1 VQIHVFTRTKE
12 LRVVAGVGKLP
23 GDNRFKLGLFR
34 MNCAGGLA
42 ITKAPER
49 WTADWDTLVAAAKLA
64 DDARFEMILP
74 LARWR
79 GYGGSID
86 NAAWSFETLTQGAA
100 LAALTKHTSIFV
112 TVHVPLVHPV
122 FAAKA
127 VATIDHVSHGRV
139 GLNIVCGWNKDE
151 FDMFGV
157 DMVDHEARYNQGYE
171 WFEIFR
177 RLIGGERFDYE
188 GRFYR
193 VKDVYSLPKTLQQP
207 RPIVMSAGGSPKGK
221 AFAAHVADYLFGV
234 VQDFGQALDL
244 VRSVAD
250 NAGIASRKAG
260 VFTISHVVCRETQ
273 GEAEAAYGYF
283 ADLMADDEGIAN
295 WTGAKQATSQSTPA
309 EVFKMRRRLA
319 GGHGSFPLIGTP
331 EIVAE
336 ELSKLHEAGL
346 AGTTLSFFD
355 FTAELPFFI
364 ERVLPLLKQ
373 RGLRSG

>member
-1 VQIHVFTRTKE
+1 M
-12 LRVVAGVGKLP
+12 AASAGKLP
-23 GDNRFKLGLFR
+23 GDNQFKLGLFR

-49 WTADWDTLVAAAKLA
+49 WRAEWDNIVVASKLA
-64 DDARFEMILP
+64 DEAGFEMILP

-86 NAAWSFETLTQGAA
+86 NAAWSYETLTQGAA
-100 LAALTKHTSIFV
+100 LAALTRHTSIFV

-127 VATIDHVSHGRV
+127 IATIDHVSHGRV

-151 FDMFGV
+151 FDMFSV
-157 DMVDHEARYNQGYE
+157 DMVDHEARYDQGYE

-193 VKDVYSLPKTLQQP
+193 IKDGYSLPKTLQQP
-207 RPIVMSAGGSPKGK
+207 RPIIMSAGGSPKGK

-234 VQDFGQALDL
+234 VQDFEQAVDL
-244 VRSVAD
+244 VRSVSG
-250 NAGIASRKAG
+250 NAETAGRHAG

-273 GEAEAAYGYF
+273 QEADAVYGYF

-295 WTGAKQATSQSTPA
+295 WTQAKQATSQSAPA
-309 EVFKMRRRLA
+309 EVLKMRRRLA

-331 EIVAE
+331 ERIAD
-336 ELSKLHEAGL
+336 ELGNLHAAGL